1 MTKNTTNNPPP
12 TTPPALPT
20 LLFIADCYKY
30 THAAMYPQGLECVYS
45 TLYCRNP
52 RLDLSALNGHIVA
65 FGMRQAIAKLHTLYA
80 EFKATNEATIKA
92 GLEFL
97 YSDFMKLDKSQES
110 YEFLIN
116 KWLSL
121 PQELPIQFK
130 VVPEGSFIPSHS
142 PIITLQ
148 STKAEHCW
156 FVNFIETYLNSQIW
170 KPCLVATNAARFK
183 RVEYDCLGY
192 YLDESYNFHDFAQ
205 RGMNGIDD
213 CYNSSMAHILFF
225 NGTDSMMALKNLY
238 DEYGAQAHLVGSIPA
253 SEHSVM
259 CLGGQEAEVESFKRI
274 MSAFPKSMVSI
285 VSDTWNLWEIIEQL
299 KRDSEANAMIQK
311 RAFPIV
317 LRPDSGDPFL
327 ILTGDAS
334 ASDERAR
341 KGIIRL
347 LSEYFGLD
355 KVRIIYGDAI
365 TVERARAVYSWC
377 KDNGYNPTE
386 FLCFGIGSYA
396 YNSGI
401 RDDVGLVSKMTW
413 ARINGENKHL
423 IKSPITGGEKL
434 SLSGKVG
441 IDKHT
446 RKSAQFLDSDLE
458 NDLLNSDLAIP
469 SLSELRQYVK
479 AEFLR
484 VLGKSK

>member
-1 MTKNTTNNPPP
+1 MPYNKTQPY
-12 TTPPALPT
+12 PT

-45 TLYCRNP
+45 VLYCRNP
-52 RLDLSALNGHIVA
+52 RLNLNALNGHIVA
-65 FGMRQAIAKLHTLYA
+65 FGMRQAIAKLYALYV
-80 EFKATNEATIKA
+80 EFKATDEAIIKA

-97 YSDFMKLDKSQES
+97 YSDFMGLDKSQES
-110 YEFLIN
+110 YNFLIE
-116 KWLSL
+116 KWLNL
-121 PQELPIQFK
+121 PNELPIKFK

-148 STKAEHCW
+148 STHKEHCW

-170 KPCLVATNAARFK
+170 KSCLVATNAARFK
-183 RVEYDCLGY
+183 RIEYDYLGS

-205 RGMNGIDD
+205 RGMNGIED
-213 CYNSSMAHILFF
+213 CYNSSMGHILFF
-225 NGTDSMMALKNLY
+225 NGTDSMMALQHLY
-238 DEYGAQAHLVGSIPA
+238 DEYGAQANLVGSIPA

-259 CLGGQEAEVESFKRI
+259 CLGGQDGEIESFKRV
-274 MSAFPKSMVSI
+274 MRAFPKSMVSI
-285 VSDTWNLWEIIEQL
+285 VSDTWNLWEIIENL
-299 KRDSEANAMIQK
+299 KRDSEANEMICA

-327 ILTGDAS
+327 ILTGDAG
-334 ASDERAR
+334 AGDERAR
-341 KGIIRL
+341 KGVIRL
-347 LSEYFGLD
+347 VDEYFGLD

-365 TVERARAVYSWC
+365 TVERARAVYDWC
-377 KDNGYNPTE
+377 RDNGYNPTQ

-423 IKSPITGGEKL
+423 IKSPITGGEKV

-441 IDKHT
+441 INKHT
-446 RKSAQFLDSDLE
+446 RKTEQFLDSELE
-458 NDLLNSDLAIP
+458 EDLLNCDLSIPPLSAI
-469 SLSELRQYVK
+469 RAHTK

>member
-1 MTKNTTNNPPP
+1 MTHNLKNPQY
-12 TTPPALPT
+12 PT

-30 THAAMYPQGLECVYS
+30 THASMYPQGLESVYS
-45 TLYCRNP
+45 VLYCRNP

-65 FGMRQAIAKLHTLYA
+65 FGMRQAIAKLKTLYA
-80 EFKATNEATIKA
+80 EFKAASEESIKS

-97 YSDFMKLDKSQES
+97 YSDFMNLDKSQES
-110 YEFLIN
+110 YHFLID

-121 PQELPIQFK
+121 PNEIPIHFK

-148 STKAEHCW
+148 STKQEHCW

-170 KPCLVATNAARFK
+170 KSCLVATNAARFK
-183 RVEYDCLGY
+183 RIEYDCLGY
-192 YLDESYNFHDFAQ
+192 YLDESWNFHDFAQ
-205 RGMNGIDD
+205 RGMNGIED
-213 CYNSSMAHILFF
+213 CYNSSMGHILFF
-225 NGTDSMMALKNLY
+225 NGTDSMMALKHLY
-238 DEYGAQAHLVGSIPA
+238 DEYGAQASLVGSIPA

-259 CLGGQEAEVESFKRI
+259 CLGGQSGEVESFKRI
-274 MSAFPKSMVSI
+274 MRAFPKSMVSI
-285 VSDTWNLWEIIEQL
+285 VSDTWNLWEIIEGL
-299 KRDSEANAMIQK
+299 KRDKEANEMIQN

-327 ILTGDAS
+327 ILTGDAGS
-334 ASDERAR
+334 SDERAR
-341 KGIIRL
+341 KGVIRL
-347 LSEYFGLD
+347 VDEYFSLS

-365 TVERARAVYSWC
+365 TVERARAVYDWC

-446 RKSAQFLDSDLE
+446 RKTKQFLDSDLE
-458 NDLLNSDLAIP
+458 NDFLSEDLSIP
-469 SLSELRQYVK
+469 SLGDLRGFVK

-484 VLGKSK
+484 VLG